1 MKYYTPNRQ
10 ISPKAQNVMLRILFI
25 IIAAAVIT
33 FGTILVG
40 HHLLKKAQA
49 LGERPSEMSGTGWM
63 DETPETDPENS
74 AGSAPAVRGVA
85 IKLKEYPTDLLLEQA
100 LAAAAVSYDTVLY
113 PLCGSDGSL
122 IYQSPAVCSLV
133 RIPLTDAASSERIK
147 SAIQLAKMKG
157 LRIIVSLIPS
167 ETVTDAALMK
177 ELADWGVNEILVN
190 PNFSG
195 SVDFETANRLRL
207 YLIECGTG
215 LDSCRLGTV
224 LPAGA
229 YLDPTGA
236 MQIQMIAQASES
248 LGIRFDVQYLD
259 PGEDVYENVFS
270 SLQALLGSFSVY
282 NMRVVIEGDDTDTLS
297 AQYQACVNR
306 GIYNFLFTSNVDYAD
321 FEVREPEPQVEE
333 EPDTVRPAQ
342 SSGVLNPYANT
353 SETYEEALREAEET
367 EPPFE
372 ATDTWNAGTT
382 DWSAGNTQDGGSD
395 DWSGGNEWDGGTDDW
410 SGGNEWDSGTD
421 DWSGSNEWT
430 GGNEWSDGTSEWNA
444 GNEWSDGSNDW
455 SAGNDWTGGNE
466 WSAGNEWSD
475 GTNEWNAGN
484 EWSDGSNDW
493 NAGNEWSDGTNEW
506 NAGNEW
512 SDGSS
517 DWSEGNEW
525 YNPDEAWNAWDG
537 NAG

>member
-248 LGIRFDVQYLD
+248 LGIRFDV
-259 PGEDVYENVFS
+259 
-270 SLQALLGSFSVY
+270 
-282 NMRVVIEGDDTDTLS
+282 
-297 AQYQACVNR
+297 
-306 GIYNFLFTSNVDYAD
+306 
-321 FEVREPEPQVEE
+321 
-333 EPDTVRPAQ
+333 
-342 SSGVLNPYANT
+342 
-353 SETYEEALREAEET
+353 
-367 EPPFE
+367 
-372 ATDTWNAGTT
+372 
-382 DWSAGNTQDGGSD
+382 
-395 DWSGGNEWDGGTDDW
+395 
-410 SGGNEWDSGTD
+410 
-421 DWSGSNEWT
+421 
-430 GGNEWSDGTSEWNA
+430 
-444 GNEWSDGSNDW
+444 
-455 SAGNDWTGGNE
+455 
-466 WSAGNEWSD
+466 
-475 GTNEWNAGN
+475 
-484 EWSDGSNDW
+484 
-493 NAGNEWSDGTNEW
+493 
-506 NAGNEW
+506 
-512 SDGSS
+512 
-517 DWSEGNEW
+517 
-525 YNPDEAWNAWDG
+525 
-537 NAG
+537 